1 MFVDGDYPRLT
12 GPGYH
17 DSLRPV
23 CAHPHIH
30 DTMRDFLRL
39 CKALS
44 DETRLRI
51 LGILLVRECCVCEV
65 MQALGIS
72 QTRASRNLSL
82 LFNAGFLRQRRDGRW
97 TLYRIDREDFERKA
111 PGLLA
116 AVAGM
121 LERNEMV
128 VTDRRRLESSIR
140 VGPGCG
146 GMVRSVKSS
155 TRSGRSNSVIR
166 G

>member
-1 MFVDGDYPRLT
+1 LQDEGCPILT
-12 GPGYH
+12 RPGYH
-17 DSLRPV
+17 DSLKPV
-23 CAHPHIH
+23 CAHQHIH
-30 DTMRDFLRL
+30 DVMRDFLRL

-51 LGILLVRECCVCEV
+51 LGILLVRESCVCEV

-72 QTRASRNLSL
+72 QTRASRNLGV
-82 LFNAGFLRQRRDGRW
+82 LFNAGFLRQRRDGQW
-97 TLYRIDREDFERKA
+97 TLYRIDGEGLERKA

-116 AVAGM
+116 VVAGI
-121 LERNEMV
+121 LERNEIV
-128 VTDRRRLESSIR
+128 ATDRRRLKASIR

-155 TRSGRSNSVIR
+155 TRSGRSHLVTR